1 MTPEAMEH
9 AVLIDA
15 NIALYALSNTDPRKN
30 PCREFLAALGH
41 DGRHGYASTELIQ
54 EVVHHRLRIVGN
66 NARAV
71 LEARKLATNLIV
83 LNFDSEVLDIAL
95 NLIQDHAV
103 RGRDAVHAA
112 TALAYGIPAIAST
125 DPAFDHVP
133 GITRID
139 PTARAA
145 GATSSE

>member
-15 NIALYALSNTDPRKN
+15 NIALYALSSADPRKN
-30 PCREFLAALGH
+30 PCREFLANLGH

-54 EVVHHRLRIVGN
+54 EVVHHRLRIIGDSG
-66 NARAV
+66 RAV
-71 LEARKLATNLIV
+71 LEARKLAANLIV

-95 NLIQDHAV
+95 GLIQDHAV

-112 TALAYGIPAIAST
+112 TAIAYGIPTIASV
-125 DPAFDHVP
+125 DPAFDRIP
-133 GITRID
+133 GVTRVD
-139 PTARAA
+139 PTAV
-145 GATSSE
+145 